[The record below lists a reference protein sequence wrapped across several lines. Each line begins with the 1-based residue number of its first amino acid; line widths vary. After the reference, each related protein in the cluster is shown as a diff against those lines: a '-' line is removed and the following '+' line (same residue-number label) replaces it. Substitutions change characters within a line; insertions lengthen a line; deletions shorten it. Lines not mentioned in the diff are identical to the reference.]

1 MKKTIAIASGL
12 VLLGAAIACG
22 VAAKRP
28 RELVFQGKPVSAWAF
43 QLYGPVE
50 RDAAAV
56 VFKELGERAVPDLVR
71 MLRTRDP
78 LLAKPLYPPPD
89 WLPRPLQ
96 LLIRRTIRPTDA
108 SSRRLVAAHAVA
120 ALGPRAADAVPA
132 LGLMFNGGTQDERW
146 VAATALGHIRTA
158 AAVQICV
165 AALRGTN
172 LNLHHPAVYA
182 LGEMGTNALPALP
195 EILAC
200 LGHPWEAVRDSAG
213 YTLSQVGKPALEPL
227 VERVRTRRG
236 VERRA
241 AAQALAR
248 LWPPPRVGLPPLL
261 EMLADPEPESRLQ
274 ALAGVMALAP
284 WHKDVAAALTH
295 LIGDPGER
303 VRTAATGAPTILPEQ
318 SEAAGRP

>member
-120 ALGPRAADAVPA
+120 ALGPKAAPAVPA
-132 LGLMFNGGTQDERW
+132 LGILFNGGTQDERW
-146 VAATALGHIRTA
+146 VAATALGRIGTA
-158 AAVQICV
+158 EAVQVCV

-213 YTLSQVGKPALEPL
+213 YTLSQIGKPALEPL
-227 VERVRTRRG
+227 LERVRTRRG

-248 LWPPPRVGLPPLL
+248 LWPPLRVALPSLL

-274 ALAGVMALAP
+274 ALAGVMTLAP
-284 WHKDVAAALTH
+284 WHKGVAAALTN
-295 LIGDPGER
+295 LISDPDES
-303 VRTAATGAPTILPEQ
+303 VRTAATAALTKLAEQ
-318 SEAAGRP
+318 TSAADRP